1 MGALALLLSAC
12 GGDDAA
18 APGTAPGD
26 GETRL
31 VVRHLDGE
39 RQVRAT
45 DLGCAAGDPRCAR
58 VVALLPEL
66 RPDPDE
72 VCTQI
77 YGGPERMIVEGMVD
91 GEPVRVEVTRTDGC
105 EIARYDRL
113 EAALRG

>member
-18 APGTAPGD
+18 APGTGPGD

-39 RQVRAT
+39 RQVGAT
-45 DLGCAAGDPRCAR
+45 DLRCAAGDPRCAR